1 MKRTKRFAEGGDVP
15 EGGRFAK
22 DDSDIYRRAR
32 EAVLR
37 QQLDEQ
43 FGEKPSRPAARRAA
57 RVTDTGDETARL
69 AERYKPRSVE
79 PPPSMTPEIEARL
92 REQALVPVQPEAMFA
107 PPLRGL
113 NMAARGLSAAR
124 AAAPA
129 ARAAP
134 AVETARKAT
143 TTRPLPKGTNPVK
156 KREERAE
163 RSKSEREG
171 KQGMEAEGGS
181 PAKASPPPPPPPR
194 REPPRDLDEM
204 RMSGEGPGFRKGG
217 SVGASR
223 RADGIAQRGKTRGR
237 YI

>member
-1 MKRTKRFAEGGDVP
+1 MKRTKRFDEGGDVP

-43 FGEKPSRPAARRAA
+43 FGERPAARRAA
-57 RVTDTGDETARL
+57 PAARATDTGDETARL
-69 AERYKPRSVE
+69 RRREIMGT
-79 PPPSMTPEIEARL
+79 PSMSEGVKERL
-92 REQALVPVQPEAMFA
+92 RAQALEPVQPEAMFA

-113 NMAARGLSAAR
+113 NLAARGLSAAR

-134 AVETARKAT
+134 AVEPARKAT
-143 TTRPLPKGTNPVK
+143 IARPLPKGTNPVK
-156 KREERAE
+156 KRAERAE
-163 RSKSEREG
+163 RAKSEREG

-223 RADGIAQRGKTRGR
+223 RADGIAQRGKTRGKFV
-237 YI
+237 